1 MKIFFVTLGCKV
13 NQYESEAMRKLF
25 EAAGYTAAAEISAAD
40 VVVVNTCTVTAVS
53 SQKSRQMIRRAMM
66 INGVSNP

>member
-25 EAAGYTAAAEISAAD
+25 EAAGYTAAEEISAAD
-40 VVVVNTCTVTAVS
+40 VVAQRMPTKIITSLRSEA
-53 SQKSRQMIRRAMM
+53 A
-66 INGVSNP
+66 